1 MGGVGLADTT
11 KFQSEADGGYATTA
25 RRLPHESRRW
35 HFRRQL
41 RASGFDVL
49 VRNIDLVL
57 ALAVTVVATGVI
69 RDGGAGQRVID
80 VLQLLVE
87 LDLGNRGL
95 GVLER
100 AFGIPELFRDGGDI
114 DIECL
119 QIAGDVLQRGARH
132 PQFHVEFRQRLWQD
146 EFASEAAIVSL
157 ANWVSSMMRC
167 SSSPMRFSN
176 LEMSLLFC
184 SCSA

>member
-1 MGGVGLADTT
+1 M
-11 KFQSEADGGYATTA
+11 
-25 RRLPHESRRW
+25 
-35 HFRRQL
+35 
-41 RASGFDVL
+41 
-49 VRNIDLVL
+49 VRTLNLVL
-57 ALAVTVVATGVI
+57 ALTAAAVTTGVI
-69 RDGGAGQRVID
+69 RDGGAGQRV
-80 VLQLLVE
+80 VEVGQLLVE
-87 LDLGNRGL
+87 IDLGHRGL
-95 GVLER
+95 RVLER
-100 AFGIPELFRDGGDI
+100 AFGVPELVRDGCDI
-114 DIECL
+114 GIECPKL
-119 QIAGDVLQRGARH
+119 AGDVLQRGARH